1 MIDRPRPP
9 FQVSS
14 SQQTLAEIQGLSRR
28 AIALGL
34 APLLAAALRHVW
46 EQLENDPINWGDP
59 QRHYLKANLL
69 QCHRAYAQ
77 LSVTYAVDEQH
88 RVVYVR
94 RIVPLPHTPLAT
106 D

>member
-14 SQQTLAEIQGLSRR
+14 SQQTLAEIRELSRR
-28 AIALGL
+28 AVTLGL
-34 APLLAAALRHVW
+34 GPVLAAALRHIW
-46 EQLENDPINWGDP
+46 EQLQNDPINWGDP
-59 QRHYLKANLL
+59 QRLYQKANLI

-77 LSVTYAVDEQH
+77 LSVTYAVDEEH

-94 RIVPLPHTPLAT
+94 RIIPLPSTPLASE
-106 D
+106 